1 MCVCVYTHCFM
12 SNCAQTLSK
21 EDTSMFDPFEEA
33 EKAGVSCLS
42 LFIIYSRTACSSLI
56 LSKYYYICIYGF

>member
-42 LFIIYSRTACSSLI
+42 LFIELHVVP
-56 LSKYYYICIYGF
+56 